1 MLNTIANLRPCQIVE
16 HEGNIVVVRA
26 SHKARVPQSRSTEI
40 ILIAWLLVTG
50 PGLNI
55 YEYVLLVL
63 RPRQSLELVLA

>member
-1 MLNTIANLRPCQIVE
+1 M
-16 HEGNIVVVRA
+16 VVRA